1 MKKLIFAIV
10 CMFLISFVNV
20 GKSKEEERHTYAE
33 FKEYLESIDAYY
45 IIEKMEEL
53 GIEEGDEIVIKFAAA
68 FITYGTGFAIPTG
81 MKFSFFTIL
90 PILWLYTAENA
101 STTIYTIS
109 GTFVYNGTHAGIAV
123 IYPIG
128 LWVAPRLFQ
137 QPDNIFGM
145 GIAMIIAILPDIM

>member
-1 MKKLIFAIV
+1 MKKIIFAIV
-10 CMFLISFVNV
+10 CMLLISFVNG
-20 GKSKEEERHTYAE
+20 GKSKEERYTYAE
-33 FKEYLESIDAYY
+33 FKEYLKSIDAYY
-45 IIEKMEEL
+45 IIEKMEEI
-53 GIEEGDEIVIKFAAA
+53 GIDEGEEIVIKFAAA

-81 MKFSFFTIL
+81 MQFSFFTIL
-90 PILWLYTAENA
+90 PILWLYTENA

-109 GTFVYNGTHAGIAV
+109 GTFLYNRTHAGIAV